1 MKTNLLLLI
10 SIGIYAN
17 TYIAAQQIY
26 FEGNNLPVYIEK
38 PNSSTG
44 LNNIYVLY
52 SSDGV
57 SMNYSQQNVGTN
69 VTWYS
74 YDERGGGYAEPI
86 TGVERVDSRVTT
98 MPQVVPNRG
107 YIIEEGTDRTYI
119 WVTDYSDY
127 ELNLQ
132 NIQADTQR
140 DCGTAR
146 LDITGSGDDIVYY
159 TINGI
164 PERLDRALTITYRT
178 LEWSDENSMWEEVAV
193 EENKENFMNS
203 IAVPA
208 PYCDTEFTLSGDK
221 FLRFW
226 NMEIE
231 VTSDT
236 YVTSAIAVETTAVQE
251 QRDATNEIGKNEDS
265 GSTLGG
271 SAPVSITF
279 SAFCTDAMVHKEWQM
294 STDANFNDIQLRF
307 TEEELVQNLT
317 EAGTFYYR
325 FYGTDNSGECE
336 TFGEVYTVSIG
347 ESSLECPN
355 VFSPQ
360 SSEGINDEWKVAYKS
375 IIQFQCWIFNRWGI
389 QICKLDDPSQGWDG
403 KYKGKYVKSGTYYYV
418 IEAVGS
424 DGVEY
429 NLKGDINIIN
439 YNQSENSSI
448 N

>member
-1 MKTNLLLLI
+1 MKTNLFVITCFGVLFP
-10 SIGIYAN
+10 SFA
-17 TYIAAQQIY
+17 TAQQIS
-26 FEGNNLPVYIEK
+26 FEGNNLPVYVEK
-38 PNSSTG
+38 PSSSTG
-44 LNNIYVLY
+44 LDEIYVLY

-57 SMNYSQQNVGTN
+57 SMSYTQRNAGDN

-74 YDERGGGYAEPI
+74 YDERGGGYAEPAHD
-86 TGVERVDSRVTT
+86 VERIDSRVTA
-98 MPQVVPNRG
+98 MRQIIPGKG
-107 YIIEEGTDRTYI
+107 YIIEEGTDRTYV
-119 WVTDYSDY
+119 WVADYSDY
-127 ELNLQ
+127 ELDLQ
-132 NIQADTQR
+132 NIYVDSQR
-140 DCGTAR
+140 DCGTAH
-146 LDITGSGDDIVYY
+146 LDVEGEGPDIIYY
-159 TINGI
+159 TINGV
-164 PERLDRALTITYRT
+164 PERLDRELTITYRT
-178 LEWSDENSMWEEVAV
+178 LEWNNENSLWEEVV
-193 EENKENFMNS
+193 IEENEESFRNS

-226 NMEIE
+226 NMEK
-231 VTSDT
+231 VVVSDT
-236 YVTSAIAVETTAVQE
+236 YVTSAVAVETTAIQE
-251 QRDATNEIGKNEDS
+251 KRDATNEIGGNEDS
-265 GSTLGG
+265 GSSLGG

-279 SAFCTDAMVHKEWQM
+279 SAYCTDAMVHKEWQM
-294 STDANFNDIQLRF
+294 STDADFNDIQLRF

-360 SSEGINDEWKVAYKS
+360 SSEGVNDEWKVAYKS
-375 IIQFQCWIFNRWGI
+375 IVQFQCWIFNRWGV
-389 QICKLDDPSQGWDG
+389 QICKLTDPAQGWDG

-424 DGVEY
+424 DGIDY

-439 YNQSENSSI
+439 YNQDENPTI

>member
-1 MKTNLLLLI
+1 MKTNLFVITCFGVLFP
-10 SIGIYAN
+10 SFA
-17 TYIAAQQIY
+17 TAQQIS
-26 FEGNNLPVYIEK
+26 FEGNNLPVYVEK
-38 PNSSTG
+38 PSSSTG
-44 LNNIYVLY
+44 LDEIYVLY

-57 SMNYSQQNVGTN
+57 SMSYTQRNAGDN

-74 YDERGGGYAEPI
+74 YDERGGGYAEPAHD
-86 TGVERVDSRVTT
+86 VERIDSRVTA
-98 MPQVVPNRG
+98 MRQIIPGKG
-107 YIIEEGTDRTYI
+107 YIIEEGTDRTYV
-119 WVTDYSDY
+119 WVADYSDY
-127 ELNLQ
+127 ELDLQ
-132 NIQADTQR
+132 NIYVDSQR
-140 DCGTAR
+140 DCGTAH
-146 LDITGSGDDIVYY
+146 LDVEGEGPDIIYY
-159 TINGI
+159 TINGV
-164 PERLDRALTITYRT
+164 PERLDRELTITYRT
-178 LEWSDENSMWEEVAV
+178 LEWNNENSLWEEVV
-193 EENKENFMNS
+193 IEENEESFRNS

-226 NMEIE
+226 NMEK
-231 VTSDT
+231 VVVSDT
-236 YVTSAIAVETTAVQE
+236 YVTSAVAVETTAIQE
-251 QRDATNEIGKNEDS
+251 KRDATNEIGGNEDS
-265 GSTLGG
+265 GSSLGG

-279 SAFCTDAMVHKEWQM
+279 SAYCTDAMVHKEWQM
-294 STDANFNDIQLRF
+294 STDADFNDIQLRF

-360 SSEGINDEWKVAYKS
+360 SSEGVNDEWKVAYKS
-375 IIQFQCWIFNRWGI
+375 IVQFQCWIFNRWGV
-389 QICKLDDPSQGWDG
+389 QICKLTDPAQGWDG
-403 KYKGKYVKSGTYYYV
+403 KYNGKYVKSGTYYYV

-424 DGVEY
+424 DGIDY

-439 YNQSENSSI
+439 YNQDENPTI

>member
-1 MKTNLLLLI
+1 MKINWLI
-10 SIGIYAN
+10 ITCFGLFVPSMS
-17 TYIAAQQIY
+17 AQQIH
-26 FEGNNLPVYIEK
+26 FEGNDMPVYEEK

-44 LNNIYVLY
+44 LNEIYVLY

-57 SMNYSQQNVGTN
+57 SMNYTQRDAGAN

-86 TGVERVDSRVTT
+86 SGIERVDSRVTT
-98 MPQVVPNRG
+98 MRQVVPDKG
-107 YIIEEGTDRTYI
+107 YIIEEGTDRIYV
-119 WVTDYSDY
+119 WVADYSDY
-127 ELNLQ
+127 ELDLK
-132 NIQADTQR
+132 NISVDSQR

-146 LDITGSGDDIVYY
+146 LNIEGVGDDIIYY
-159 TINGI
+159 TINGV
-164 PERLDRALTITYRT
+164 PERLNRELTVTYRT
-178 LEWSDENSMWEEVAV
+178 LEWSDESSMWAEVVV
-193 EENKENFMNS
+193 EENEESFRNS
-203 IAVPA
+203 IAIPA

-226 NMEIE
+226 DMEIE

-236 YVTSAIAVETTAVQE
+236 YVTSAVAVETTAAQE
-251 QRDATNEIGKNEDS
+251 EREATNEIGENEGS
-265 GSTLGG
+265 SSTLGG

-279 SAFCTDAMVHKEWQM
+279 SAYCTDAMVHKEWQM
-294 STDANFNDIQLRF
+294 STDADFNDIQLRF

-360 SSEGINDEWKVAYKS
+360 SSEGVNDEWKVSYKS
-375 IIQFQCWIFNRWGI
+375 IVQFQCWIFNRWGI
-389 QICKLDDPSQGWDG
+389 QICKLTDPSQGWDG

-424 DGVEY
+424 DGIEY

-439 YNQSENSSI
+439 YDQNKNSTV

>member
-10 SIGIYAN
+10 CIGISAN

-38 PNSSTG
+38 PSSSTG

-86 TGVERVDSRVTT
+86 TGIERVDSRVTA
-98 MPQVVPNRG
+98 MPQVMPNRG
-107 YIIEEGTDRTYI
+107 YIIEEGTDRTYV

-127 ELNLQ
+127 ELDLQ
-132 NIQADTQR
+132 NIQVDTQR

-146 LDITGSGDDIVYY
+146 LNITGSGDDIIYY
-159 TINGI
+159 TINGV
-164 PERLDRALTITYRT
+164 PERLDRALTIAYRT
-178 LEWSDENSMWEEVAV
+178 LEWSDENLMWEEVVV
-193 EENKENFMNS
+193 EENEESFRNS

-226 NMEIE
+226 DMGME

-236 YVTSAIAVETTAVQE
+236 YVTSAVAVETTTVQE
-251 QRDATNEIGKNEDS
+251 QRDATNEIGENEDS

-336 TFGEVYTVSIG
+336 AFGEVYTVSIG

-360 SSEGINDEWKVAYKS
+360 SSEGVNDEWKVSYKS

-439 YNQSENSSI
+439 YDQSENPTV